1 MSDYDVTMAIQFFA
15 HYEENYSRVMKWLDD
30 MASKHMS
37 VEEAM
42 ESLESKMRKYLSDRY
57 DSMYA
62 RARGP
67 VDQFFLWCPE
77 PYWREVTDY
86 FEEDYRERLMDRD
99 SKARAGGIVSR
110 DYYEESLDTLPPLDA
125 PRELLDRYGCSY
137 GFLEGEPYGT
147 GPKGEN
153 TYRAF
158 GMRPD
163 GTCLYLGLSPRAK
176 DSEYPDGTRS
186 WNRKTGKT
194 KRTASKQRKPRS
206 SSGTKAASARKPKS
220 STSKGRRR

>member
-30 MASKHMS
+30 MAAKHMS

-99 SKARAGGIVSR
+99 SRARAGGIVSR
-110 DYYEESLDTLPPLDA
+110 DYYEESMNTLPPLDA

-158 GMRPD
+158 GMRSD

-186 WNRKTGKT
+186 WNRKVGTA
-194 KRTASKQRKPRS
+194 KRAASKQRKPAS
-206 SSGTKAASARKPKS
+206 KTKTKVTTKVKPKVG
-220 STSKGRRR
+220 GRRR